1 MILRE
6 TEHKSIVGWV
16 RESCKG
22 SPLMLGRKGL
32 WPESRLQKLDRP
44 GLWIKRDDELSFT
57 LSGPKY
63 RKFAGL
69 SQAMKASDHV
79 VSWGSARSAFLLGLS
94 QMAKEE
100 GRSLE
105 LILLRST
112 PYQDFGADILYQNAF
127 AAHSQHWLSREDW
140 PTAAFLANRI
150 AEGRGR
156 TLILPEGGV
165 SPKALAGPMSL
176 ALDLTE
182 QSLALGL
189 DFREIWVD
197 SGSGFTAQA
206 LILAL
211 GTILKNP
218 PLIHV
223 VLCAGKDDDF
233 RQGLALRL
241 EEAKNELAL
250 DWRAAPFECHK
261 ASIGASYG
269 STPKAVWQKI
279 AKEHQEKGLLL
290 DPIYT
295 AKLMLT
301 FEAHRAAHGESPG
314 ETLLIHSG
322 GSLNNF
328 GFEKG
333 LIVYEG

>member
-1 MILRE
+1 MILNE
-6 TEHKSIVGWV
+6 TERGVLADWV
-16 RESCKG
+16 RKSCEG
-22 SPLMLGRKGL
+22 STLLLGRKGF
-32 WPESRLQKLDRP
+32 WPESRLQKLKAP
-44 GLWIKRDDELSFT
+44 GLWMKREDELSFT
-57 LSGPKY
+57 LSGPKF

-69 SQAMKASDHV
+69 SQALKDHDHI

-105 LILLRST
+105 LILLQST

-127 AAHSQHWLSREDW
+127 AAHSQHWLKREDW
-140 PTAAFLANRI
+140 PEAAALAARL
-150 AEGRGR
+150 ASQRER
-156 TLILPEGGV
+156 TLVLPEGGV
-165 SPKALAGPMSL
+165 GREALAGAMSL

-189 DFREIWVD
+189 KFREVWVD

-211 GTILKNP
+211 GTLWKNP
-218 PLIHV
+218 PLVRV
-223 VLCAGKDDDF
+223 VMCAGKEEDF
-233 RQGLALRL
+233 RQGLKQRQG
-241 EEAKNELAL
+241 EAKSLLDLA
-250 DWRAAPFECHK
+250 WQSAPFQCHRP
-261 ASIGASYG
+261 ITGASYG
-269 STPKAVWQKI
+269 STPTAVWQKI
-279 AKEHQEKGLLL
+279 AAEHQQEGILL

-301 FEAHRAAHGESPG
+301 FEAYQSSAAASPG

-322 GSLNNF
+322 GLLNNF
-328 GFEKG
+328 GFRTG
-333 LIVYEG
+333 LSVYGG